1 MQNPPTSAPITFL
14 ERLKTQAQLT
24 LLVKEFNGLQPGVP
38 LYVVKLAGLAAKMM
52 QALRALGIDID
63 AGKRA
68 AAAFDAGQTPELP
81 EEPRADTS
89 QHYEYADKVTHG
101 QRKKANARAL
111 EILRQIDSGELDA
124 ANLTP
129 ALKAELAAYSGT
141 GGNLTGADG
150 LQGSAYEY
158 YTPKPIADGVW
169 SLLGELGYKG
179 GKMLDPCAGTG
190 IFGATAPG
198 NTAVESIELN
208 ETSGRINQLVNGGPA
223 YHAIVS
229 PFEAVASRTEDG
241 TYDAVVTNVP
251 FGSNADRGRNK
262 NFDPKHRGESLEWYF
277 MCRSLEKLKHG
288 GLAAFIVPPR
298 VVSEKGGKSEKLRMA
313 LSQMAEF
320 LGAYRLPNSVFG
332 NAEADTITDVVV
344 FRKYGADATTKIEEL
359 MAQSPETLIQANVLW
374 GEFIQG
380 HYFQGEG
387 KRFVLGEFQAKDP
400 TKYRDVDRVISD
412 QSVPNIAKLLR
423 KFPGSRVDWK
433 LLDATE
439 TEPIAYNNGDSIVLA
454 GQTLE
459 MRDGVWVPVGAGQD
473 TSGLEA
479 LASSLATPLAAVNDG
494 ITLDRAQ
501 AYAKM
506 LQDTGRMLDTPIW
519 LAKVLPAVGKQED
532 GAQGLLWSACCAG
545 LATIDVANA
554 HAQTAGFKYQAEYP
568 ALSKALEQTWTTC
581 RKAPSNFPGDLKS
594 AFQKARLT
602 YNKRNGF
609 AAYWLGNTGEVATNA
624 AASDEASQILALRYR
639 QGLQMDVAEV
649 QKIMGEGFNVL
660 ESDDWV
666 ILPGG
671 HKAMRADD
679 FFVGRLDDAL
689 QTLDL
694 RIQAET
700 DEAVKAKM
708 LRDRENAMGRVLRV
722 DPKAM
727 RYNLFSPFMTMEE
740 KAEFLRRFLHPGFA
754 ASINNEGQ
762 PYIVYEGKQDTIEEA
777 LCSRIAA
784 YVSGDAGG
792 RGVRSLT
799 LQGKQLPISD
809 KEALSQLR
817 KLAARLNTQFDTYA
831 KASPAIMERLN
842 AKANAPESLY
852 FREVD
857 DDAPLNIPGMR
868 TIDPVTGEPLL
879 LHGYQNAFTR
889 KMGRRMSG
897 ILGFD
902 VGLGKTFTALAVAQ
916 HIQSIGVKKK
926 TMFVLPNTVLSNWK
940 REAMRAYDEATM
952 AQCLFVGMTQDRSGE
967 DTVNPAL
974 YAADFTRI
982 LEGKHS
988 KIFCTMEAFGQIP
1001 LKDATI
1007 DAYEWH
1013 MTTVDS
1019 AFSAG
1024 DKKKDRERAEGRL
1037 ADLTTAS
1044 STKSNAIPFFEDMGI
1059 DSLIS
1064 DEAHGYKNS
1073 KNTMDFSGGRFL
1085 SIGEASARGLDMQM
1099 KSWYV
1104 RGLSKAQDGVMP
1116 LTATPVTNSPLEIY
1130 SMLCMAAGEERI
1142 NGICLGVKGA
1152 DEFMN
1157 AMCVMDEYEDVTIDG
1172 QYKNYRVFTGLQ
1184 NVTLLRSAISAV
1196 ATIKT
1201 AEDVQGDRFKQPDK
1215 LEIPTAVQLPADVLA
1230 RLEDYKMAYRAA
1242 KFVTGMAAKNAEE
1255 PTEEE
1260 MEALARVQARLGE
1273 PPELIAHPFNLSIKM
1288 SNLIVDP
1295 ELDERASFYSTP
1307 NKAQAEKLIDAYNK
1321 VKREEKRARP
1331 GPWTA
1336 PEDVKG
1342 TITVKSQDGD
1352 EVLYRIAV
1360 KAKLGPDGRIVVD
1373 TTDYKAQAA
1382 FEALAEKMGVP
1393 LECRISAKIAA
1404 LVANVKAERAAPR
1417 SKSGLVKQIVFCDTL
1432 GTHMKLRRIL
1442 SKETGIPLAKI
1453 AIVNAKAITD
1463 PAQMQD
1469 IQDGFNEEGE
1479 GNRYELIVA
1488 NKKAEVGINLQKGT
1502 QAIHHLTIGW
1512 TPDSQHQRNGR
1523 GARQGN
1529 TTALVNIY
1537 LYDADGT
1544 FDKYKRNITNAK
1556 ADWIGAVMSEHGS
1569 NEVSVEQGI
1578 TDEQMDAMIES
1589 MGDEGMLSQIQ
1600 ERAKLREALMRAE
1613 NARQRQT
1620 VAVQTVQSQK
1630 EFLRKNTNA
1639 RQWAMARSMEFY
1651 EIAEKVMSL
1660 RNRSTGKM
1668 RPDSLLRLQATIA
1681 ELDSRLSS
1689 LSVSLVEACEFKK
1702 YGYGSP
1708 MKAEELLPWA
1718 YLKDTKQARRK
1729 QWESTTSG
1737 LKVINEDAALF
1748 EDWHVETATANAI
1761 MNEALALFT
1770 KIGEEEKGAM
1780 PVAMAASIKAGE
1792 FSTYGGEILVTGM
1805 LIEDAAGMVWGVTAQ
1820 GTQLASAAGSAK
1832 YSGTIQ
1838 AFMSRDTKRRVVLG
1852 QAGYAELAAK
1862 AAEIEDARELA
1873 STNGLSKEERSRMLT
1888 AFIPEVAALRKVVAK
1903 TRASRTSIGLP
1914 SPLFPYP
1921 LDPTMDDKGSPLY
1934 RKLLQ
1939 EQKDTDWLEFLPDAS
1954 DSVRFEA
1961 NRDVQT
1967 GLYIGGSK
1975 RIEALVNY
1983 AKAQGAKL
1991 WAIDLM
1997 TENGR
2002 MDKALPK
2009 YLVTGFAS
2017 TMNPPTDL
2025 FAGLDTAEAIDAKQR
2040 EFVEALYTGWLEWGE
2055 GKGDFDAGS
2064 AMPAGLSWTLGNL
2077 ANNAKSKILAA
2088 KAAEEAA
2095 AAAALAAE
2103 EAAKN
2108 PKPEPEP
2115 TPEPA
2120 TETAPAAANPV
2131 IGNMGGVLPNAQGKI
2146 GVNGDTLTKMP
2157 GKNAR
2162 GYPLQAKDFL
2172 KQAATDIGQEC
2183 KWDKEN
2189 QVWVTTAAVWE
2200 RCCTAYPDAAKHM
2213 RPAQI

>member
-1 MQNPPTSAPITFL
+1 MQNQTPSAPNFL

-24 LLVKEFNGLQPGVP
+24 LLVKEFNGLQPGAP
-38 LYVVKLAGLAAKMM
+38 LYVVKIAGLAAKMM
-52 QALRALGIDID
+52 QALRALGVDID
-63 AGKRA
+63 AGKRT
-68 AAAFDAGQTPELP
+68 AAAFDEDQSPELP
-81 EEPRADTS
+81 EEPRADTA
-89 QHYEYADKVTHG
+89 QHYEYAEKVTHG
-101 QRKKANARAL
+101 QRKKANARAM
-111 EILRQIDSGELDA
+111 EILRQIDAGELDA
-124 ANLTP
+124 NNLTP

-179 GKMLDPCAGTG
+179 GKMIDPCAGTG

-223 YHAIVS
+223 YHAIIS

-277 MCRSLEKLKHG
+277 MCRSIEKLRNG

-344 FRKYGADATTKIEEL
+344 FRKYGADATAKIEEL
-359 MAQSPETLIQANVLW
+359 MAQSPETLIKANVLW

-387 KRFVLGEFQAKDP
+387 KRYVLGEFQAKDP
-400 TKYRDVDRVISD
+400 SKFRDVDRVISD

-459 MRDGVWVPVGAGQD
+459 MRDGVWTAVGSGQN
-473 TSGLEA
+473 TSNLES
-479 LASSLATPLAAVNDG
+479 LASSLATPLAAVNDA
-494 ITLDRAQ
+494 ITLESAQ

-506 LQDTGRMLDTPIW
+506 LQDTGRMLDTPVW

-532 GAQGLLWSACCAG
+532 GAQGVLWSACCAG
-545 LATIDVANA
+545 MAAIDVANT
-554 HAQTAGFKYQAEYP
+554 HAREAGFKYQIEYP
-568 ALSKALEQTWTTC
+568 TLSKALEQTWATC
-581 RKAPSNFPGDLKS
+581 RKAPASFPGDLKA

-602 YNKRNGF
+602 YNKRTGF
-609 AAYWLGNTGEVATNA
+609 AAYWLGQTQEVATSETA
-624 AASDEASQILALRYR
+624 KDEDAQILALRYR

-649 QKIMGEGFNVL
+649 QKIMGEGFDVM

-671 HKAMRADD
+671 QKATRADD
-679 FFVGRLDDAL
+679 FFVGRLDETL
-689 QTLDL
+689 QTIDQ

-700 DEAVKAKM
+700 DEKVKAKM
-708 LRDRENAMGRVLRV
+708 LRDRENAMARVLRV
-722 DPKAM
+722 DPKGM

-740 KAEFLRRFLHPGFA
+740 KAEFLRRFMHPGFA

-817 KLAARLNTQFDTYA
+817 KLATRLNTQFDTYA

-868 TIDPVTGEPLL
+868 TIDPVTGQPLL

-926 TMFVLPNTVLSNWK
+926 TLFVLPNTVLSNWK
-940 REAMRAYDEATM
+940 REAERAYDEAAM
-952 AQCLFVGMTQDRSGE
+952 AQCLFVGLSKDRKGE
-967 DTVNPAL
+967 DTVNPSQ

-1001 LKDATI
+1001 LKDTTI
-1007 DAYEWH
+1007 AAYESH
-1013 MTTVDS
+1013 MASVDS

-1024 DKKKDRERAEGRL
+1024 DKKKDHERAEGRL
-1037 ADLTTAS
+1037 ADLTSAS
-1044 STKSNAIPFFEDMGI
+1044 SSKSNAIPFFEDMGI
-1059 DSLIS
+1059 DSLIA

-1073 KNTMDFSGGRFL
+1073 KNTMEFSGGRFL

-1099 KSWYV
+1099 KSWFV

-1130 SMLCMAAGEERI
+1130 SMLCMTAGEERV

-1172 QYKNYRVFTGLQ
+1172 QFKNYRVFTGLQ
-1184 NVTLLRSAISAV
+1184 NVSLLRSAISAV

-1230 RLEDYKMAYRAA
+1230 RLEDYKKAYRAA

-1295 ELDERASFYSTP
+1295 ELDERASFYAAP
-1307 NKAQAEKLIDAYNK
+1307 NKALAEKLIDAYNK

-1331 GPWTA
+1331 GPWTS

-1360 KAKLGPDGRIVVD
+1360 KAKLANDGRIVVD

-1382 FEALAEKMGVP
+1382 FEALAEKLGVP

-1529 TTALVNIY
+1529 TTDLVNIY

-1556 ADWIGAVMSEHGS
+1556 ADWISAVMSEHGA
-1569 NEVSVEQGI
+1569 NEVNVEQGI

-1589 MGDEGMLSQIQ
+1589 MGDEAMLSQIQ
-1600 ERAKLREALMRAE
+1600 ERAKLKEALMRAE

-1630 EFLRKNTNA
+1630 EFLKKNDSA
-1639 RQWAMARSMEFY
+1639 KKWAASRAHEFY
-1651 EIAEKVMSL
+1651 EIAEKVTSL

-1689 LSVSLVEACEFKK
+1689 LSVSLVQACEFKK
-1702 YGYGSP
+1702 YGYGAP
-1708 MKAEELLPWA
+1708 MRADELLPWIQMR
-1718 YLKDTKQARRK
+1718 DTKASRRK
-1729 QWESTTSG
+1729 QWEQTVSG
-1737 LKVINEDAALF
+1737 LKVIDENAALF
-1748 EDWHVETATANAI
+1748 EDWHVETATATNI
-1761 MNEALALFT
+1761 LNEALALFT
-1770 KIGEEEKGAM
+1770 KIGADEKGAL
-1780 PVAMAASIKAGE
+1780 PVGMASSIASGD
-1792 FSTYGGEILVTGM
+1792 FSTFGGEIVVTGM
-1805 LIEDAAGMVWGVTAQ
+1805 LFEDENGMIWGALDKGSQVNS
-1820 GTQLASAAGSAK
+1820 ASGASK
-1832 YSGTIQ
+1832 YSSNMQVFLT
-1838 AFMSRDTKRRVVLG
+1838 RDAKRRAVPG
-1852 QAGYAELAAK
+1852 QAGYTAMAIK
-1862 AAEIEDARELA
+1862 AAAIEDERESA
-1873 STNGLSKEERSRMLT
+1873 STTGLSKFDRDRLLSV
-1888 AFIPEVAALRKVVAK
+1888 FCPEVAAHRKVVAK
-1903 TRASRTSIGLP
+1903 SIAGRNSIALP
-1914 SPLFPYP
+1914 SPAYPYV
-1921 LDPTMDDKGSPLY
+1921 LDPLMDDKGSPLY

-1939 EQKDTDWLEFLPDAS
+1939 EQKGLEWLEFLPDAS
-1954 DSVRFEA
+1954 DRVVFEA
-1961 NRDVQT
+1961 SRNVTT
-1967 GLYIGGSK
+1967 GLYLGGAK
-1975 RIEALVNY
+1975 RIETLVSY
-1983 AKAQGAKL
+1983 ARAQGAKV

-1997 TENGR
+1997 AENGR
-2002 MDKALPK
+2002 MEAALPK
-2009 YLVTGFAS
+2009 YLVTTFAS
-2017 TMNPPTDL
+2017 TLNPPANLFEGLETD
-2025 FAGLDTAEAIDAKQR
+2025 EAITEKQR
-2040 EFVEALYTGWLEWGE
+2040 EFVSGLYSGWLEWGE
-2055 GKGDFDAGS
+2055 GKGEFDAG
-2064 AMPAGLSWTLGNL
+2064 AAIPAGLSWTIGNM
-2077 ANNAKSKILAA
+2077 AAKARAKIQA

-2095 AAAALAAE
+2095 ALAAA

-2108 PKPEPEP
+2108 PAPAPEP

-2120 TETAPAAANPV
+2120 PAVETAPAAANPV

-2162 GYPLQAKDFL
+2162 GYQLQAKDFL
-2172 KQAATDIGQEC
+2172 KQAASDIGQEC

-2200 RCCTAYPDAAKHM
+2200 RCCTEYPDAAKHM